1 MEVSMLC
8 CTVLLLLMVGL
19 RKLFVIASCTGR
31 EVSPATAMPPAA
43 RRVVTTEPVS
53 AGFGR

>member
-1 MEVSMLC
+1 MLC
-8 CTVLLLLMVGL
+8 CTILLLLMVGL

-43 RRVVTTEPVS
+43 RRVVTTDEPVS